1 MLNDSQVINFVL
13 FGSLEL
19 SFSAKLSVPELIRA
33 HNRAV
38 GDKWF
43 SGKVLI
49 HGDIKFNE
57 LF

>member
-1 MLNDSQVINFVL
+1 MINFVL

-33 HNRAV
+33 HNRGV

-43 SGKVLI
+43 SEKVLI
-49 HGDIKFNE
+49 HGNTKFNE
-57 LF
+57 SF

>member
-1 MLNDSQVINFVL
+1 MLNDSHVINFVL